1 MKTTAPLKIAE
12 IVRGFV
18 SSPAA
23 EELIKLHRKE
33 ETRMVSVI
41 KERIATLAT
50 EEIEFVIGE
59 IAKFSKRESSG
70 NFIVHNVRDNNVRI
84 EITNERD
91 DIKTRASVD
100 SDYDLFVQI
109 ELNKEKSEGLLAG
122 ICGCISERYDLNDEV
137 QSLLDE
143 MYPKESGLI
152 IIIKGNGFRFENT
165 YGG

>member
-41 KERIATLAT
+41 KERVATLAT
-50 EEIEFVIGE
+50 EEIEFIIGE
-59 IAKFSKRESSG
+59 IARSSTSEYIG
-70 NFIVHNVRDNNVRI
+70 EFTVHNVSKDDIRV
-84 EITNERD
+84 ELVNERD
-91 DIKTRASVD
+91 GIKTRASVY
-100 SDYDLFVQI
+100 SDYDLVVKI
-109 ELNKEKSEGLLAG
+109 DLNNVKTEELMAG
-122 ICGCISERYDLNDEV
+122 ICVCISERFDLNDEV
-137 QSLLDE
+137 GTILDAL
-143 MYPKESGLI
+143 YPKESGLI
-152 IIIKGNGFRFENT
+152 ILIEGSNFRFENT